1 MRILVKTTLIVLFV
15 LCLSN
20 PFIFASNVEKPKQVL
35 LLFSYN
41 FGMPWQQTAIDGIRS
56 TFASDARIK
65 TVLYAEY
72 TGLIQT
78 SDDLYVRKLQDLYRH
93 KYANRKIDLVVS
105 VGLASS
111 NFMLRHGEEIFPG
124 VPIVFASATTKGL
137 EDIAL
142 KPDVTGV
149 IEDVDIKGTL
159 NAALKLQPDTRLIAV
174 ISGSSKVD
182 RFWEAKAREVF
193 DRYEGGVKFAYLT
206 GLTMGDLLKKVVDL
220 PEHTIIFYVLTIEDG
235 DGKSF
240 IPRDVVAR
248 ISAKADAPVYGL
260 WATFLGYGI
269 VGGDL
274 SSSRVMGEKAARLG
288 LAVLQGEKASNIPV
302 IKGANAYMFDW
313 RQLKRWGIK
322 EKNLPGGSIV
332 RYTEISFWE
341 RYKWR
346 IIGVAALL
354 VLEGVLILVLA
365 IQVTRRRRA
374 EQALIKAHEQLEQ
387 RVEERTCELVQKI
400 KERKKADEARR
411 ESEERYRFLV
421 EKSNDIIW
429 TFDLSSMTYTYFSNS
444 AEKVL
449 GYPPEEGLVLTLDDV
464 FFPAMKKQ
472 VMSAFG
478 KLLRADSDST
488 RILMEAEHRYKDG
501 GTVWMEINTLLHR
514 DSVNQPVRFTGVSRD
529 ITDRKRAET
538 ALIEAHAKLESRVL
552 ERTAEL
558 SIANEKLA
566 QEIEESRKAGK
577 ALQESNER
585 YRTLIESVTD
595 AVVIVDPDG
604 KLTYL
609 NPEYE
614 KISGYPVEE
623 LIGRLFTELVPPE
636 DRESTLERFRQ
647 GLSGEK
653 TPIAE
658 ISILHKD
665 GSQVPVEINSTTLLD
680 AEGKP
685 VGRIAVVRDISK
697 RKSLEAH
704 LLQRQRLESIGIL
717 AGGIAHD
724 FDNILSIIMGF
735 TDMAMREVPEKSRAR
750 QNLDRALR
758 GIQRAADLVKQI
770 TAFSR
775 QSMPTRGPVLVSPIA
790 EDVAS
795 LLRASL
801 PETIEIRLDL
811 QTGIGTVYAD
821 PTQIHQVLMNLST
834 NAAHAMR
841 EKGGILEV
849 SLAEVEMDA
858 AALAGLPDISPGDY
872 LRMTVSDTGEG
883 MSPDVL
889 DLIFDPYF
897 STKERGEGTGLGL
910 SVIHGIMKSH
920 GGAITVRSKPRKGT
934 TFHVYLPLLKHRAE
948 PEEQIGVYEPLP
960 GGNERIL
967 FVEDEEDM
975 VFLVGQL
982 LESLGYEVI
991 TRANGMDVLALFRE
1005 QPDRFDLVIT
1015 DMTLPG
1021 MTGERLAEQIKK
1033 IRHDTPIILCTG
1045 FGEDI
1050 TEERA
1055 RKMGIG
1061 EIILKPLV
1069 NIDLTKTIRKV
1080 LDNGGMR

>member
-56 TFASDARIK
+56 TFASDSRIK

-137 EDIAL
+137 EDITL

-174 ISGSSKVD
+174 ISGSSEVD

-332 RYTEISFWE
+332 RYKEISFWE

-374 EQALIKAHEQLEQ
+374 EQALIKA
-387 RVEERTCELVQKI
+387 
-400 KERKKADEARR
+400 
-411 ESEERYRFLV
+411 
-421 EKSNDIIW
+421 ND
-429 TFDLSSMTYTYFSNS
+429 
-444 AEKVL
+444 
-449 GYPPEEGLVLTLDDV
+449 
-464 FFPAMKKQ
+464 
-472 VMSAFG
+472 
-478 KLLRADSDST
+478 
-488 RILMEAEHRYKDG
+488 
-501 GTVWMEINTLLHR
+501 
-514 DSVNQPVRFTGVSRD
+514 
-529 ITDRKRAET
+529 
-538 ALIEAHAKLESRVL
+538 
-552 ERTAEL
+552 
-558 SIANEKLA
+558 KLA

-595 AVVIVDPDG
+595 AIVIVDPDG

-685 VGRIAVVRDISK
+685 VGRIAVVRDISERK
-697 RKSLEAH
+697 RLEAH

-735 TDMAMREVPEKSRAR
+735 TDMAIREVPEKSSAR
-750 QNLDRALR
+750 QNLDRALT

-770 TAFSR
+770 TAFSQ
-775 QSMPTRGPVLVSPIA
+775 QSMPARGPVLVSPIA

-821 PTQIHQVLMNLST
+821 PTQIHQVLMNLCT

-841 EKGGILEV
+841 EKGGILDV
-849 SLAEVEMDA
+849 SLSEVEMDA
-858 AALAGLPDISPGDY
+858 AALAGLPEISPGDY

-883 MSPDVL
+883 MSPEVL

-897 STKERGEGTGLGL
+897 STKERGEGAGLGL
-910 SVIHGIMKSH
+910 SVVHGIMKSH

-991 TRANGMDVLALFRE
+991 TRANGMDALSLFRE

>member
-1 MRILVKTTLIVLFV
+1 MMLLDMRTIVFSNVLSYSVCMLVILLLWHQSRKQFAGTDFLVFSFAFQTSALFLIVLRGTIDAWMSVVLANTLVIAGALLAYMGLERFV
-15 LCLSN
+15 AKKSSQVHN
-20 PFIFASNVEKPKQVL
+20 YVL
-35 LLFSYN
+35 LAAFACVHTY
-41 FGMPWQQTAIDGIRS
+41 F
-56 TFASDARIK
+56 TFFQPSLAAR
-65 TVLYAEY
+65 TL
-72 TGLIQT
+72 
-78 SDDLYVRKLQDLYRH
+78 
-93 KYANRKIDLVVS
+93 NVS
-105 VGLASS
+105 VGLLIIC
-111 NFMLRHGEEIFPG
+111 FQCVWLLWHRVEPG
-124 VPIVFASATTKGL
+124 TRGLTLVVGMVFAAYCLVSAVRIAEFFIDMHPRTEYFQPNMFDTFIMVSYQMLFIMLTYGL
-137 EDIAL
+137 AIMFNKRLLMDVKTQEEKFSKAFHSSPYAIAL
-142 KPDVTGV
+142 TRLSDGRIMEVNEGFLNITGYRYEEVMGKTTPELHLWDRDGDRDGV
-149 IEDVDIKGTL
+149 IQEL
-159 NAALKLQPDTRLIAV
+159 SE
-174 ISGSSKVD
+174 SGKVHG
-182 RFWEAKAREVF
+182 REYPF
-193 DRYEGGVKFAYLT
+193 RNRSGEILT
-206 GLTMGDLLKKVVDL
+206 GLFSG
-220 PEHTIIFYVLTIEDG
+220 TIISIEGGKYVL
-235 DGKSF
+235 SS
-240 IPRDVVAR
+240 
-248 ISAKADAPVYGL
+248 IS
-260 WATFLGYGI
+260 
-269 VGGDL
+269 
-274 SSSRVMGEKAARLG
+274 
-288 LAVLQGEKASNIPV
+288 
-302 IKGANAYMFDW
+302 
-313 RQLKRWGIK
+313 
-322 EKNLPGGSIV
+322 
-332 RYTEISFWE
+332 
-341 RYKWR
+341 
-346 IIGVAALL
+346 
-354 VLEGVLILVLA
+354 
-365 IQVTRRRRA
+365 
-374 EQALIKAHEQLEQ
+374 
-387 RVEERTCELVQKI
+387 
-400 KERKKADEARR
+400 
-411 ESEERYRFLV
+411 
-421 EKSNDIIW
+421 
-429 TFDLSSMTYTYFSNS
+429 
-444 AEKVL
+444 
-449 GYPPEEGLVLTLDDV
+449 
-464 FFPAMKKQ
+464 
-472 VMSAFG
+472 
-478 KLLRADSDST
+478 
-488 RILMEAEHRYKDG
+488 
-501 GTVWMEINTLLHR
+501 
-514 DSVNQPVRFTGVSRD
+514 D

-609 NPEYE
+609 NPECE
-614 KISGYPVEE
+614 KISGYRVEE
-623 LIGRLFTELVPPE
+623 LIGRSFTELLPPE
-636 DRESTLERFRQ
+636 HVESTLERFRQ
-647 GLSGEK
+647 GLSGANP
-653 TPIAE
+653 PIAE

-680 AEGKP
+680 AEGRL
-685 VGRIAVVRDISK
+685 VGRITVIRDISERK
-697 RKSLEAH
+697 RLEAH

-735 TDMAMREVPEKSRAR
+735 TDMAMREVPEKSSAR
-750 QNLDRALR
+750 QNLDRALT

-770 TAFSR
+770 TAFSQ
-775 QSMPTRGPVLVSPIA
+775 QSMPARGPVLLSPIA
-790 EDVAS
+790 ENVAS

-811 QTGIGTVYAD
+811 QTGTGTVYAD
-821 PTQIHQVLMNLST
+821 PTQIYQVLMNLCT

-841 EKGGILEV
+841 EKGGILDV
-849 SLAEVEMDA
+849 SLSEVEMDA
-858 AALAGLPDISPGDY
+858 AALAGLPEISPGDY

-883 MSPDVL
+883 MSPEVL
-889 DLIFDPYF
+889 DRIFDPYF

-948 PEEQIGVYEPLP
+948 LEEQIGVFEPLP

-991 TRANGMDVLALFRE
+991 TRANGMDALSLFRE

-1021 MTGERLAEQIKK
+1021 MRGERLAEQIKK

-1080 LDNGGMR
+1080 LDETNVGGN